1 MRLLFLAST
10 VVAMLAPAQ
19 PVAPPRVTETVFELA
34 DGGEMRYA
42 ISIPSDAAAAET
54 ARTPR
59 PLVLALHPGGR
70 SVYYGSDFMQQVV
83 ELALREWE
91 AIIVAPD
98 VPSRRWADQVS
109 ERAVLALLD
118 HVMAHRAIDRDRI
131 LVTGFSMGGRG
142 TWFFATRHADLFT
155 GAIPMAASRG
165 SDSLDGLGTMP
176 IHIIHSPD
184 DEVVPYGPAEE
195 TAELLAERGHPVRL
209 IRVGGLGHYNMG
221 GYIEPL
227 RMAGEWM
234 KEQWASK

>member
-1 MRLLFLAST
+1 MRVVFLASSAI
-10 VVAMLAPAQ
+10 AMLALSQ
-19 PVAPPRVTETVFELA
+19 PVAPPRVIETVLELA

-42 ISIPSDAAAAET
+42 ISIPSDDADAET
-54 ARTPR
+54 DRTPR

-70 SVYYGSDFMQQVV
+70 SVYHGSDFMQQVV

-98 VPSRRWADQVS
+98 VPSRHWADQVS

-118 HVMAHRAIDRDRI
+118 HVVAHHSIDLDRI

-142 TWFFATRHADLFT
+142 VWFFATRHADLFT

-165 SDSLDGLGTMP
+165 NNSLDGLGTMP
-176 IHIIHSPD
+176 VHIIHSPD

-209 IRVGGLGHYNMG
+209 LRVGGLGHYNMG
-221 GYIEPL
+221 GYIKSL
-227 RMAGEWM
+227 QLAGEWM
-234 KEQWASK
+234 EEQWASK

>member
-1 MRLLFLAST
+1 MHR
-10 VVAMLAPAQ
+10 
-19 PVAPPRVTETVFELA
+19 
-34 DGGEMRYA
+34 
-42 ISIPSDAAAAET
+42 
-54 ARTPR
+54 
-59 PLVLALHPGGR
+59 
-70 SVYYGSDFMQQVV
+70 VV

-98 VPSRRWADQVS
+98 VPSRQWADQVS

-118 HVMAHRAIDRDRI
+118 HVMAHHAIDRDRI

-165 SDSLDGLGTMP
+165 DDSLDGLGTMP
-176 IHIIHSPD
+176 VHIIHSPD
-184 DEVVPYGPAEE
+184 DEVMPYGPAQE

-209 IRVGGLGHYNMG
+209 LRVGGLGHYNMG

-227 RMAGEWM
+227 QMAGEWRKGM
-234 KEQWASK
+234 SRELLKLSGSLVHDYATISDDSPSPNRASRARRAATSAGIS